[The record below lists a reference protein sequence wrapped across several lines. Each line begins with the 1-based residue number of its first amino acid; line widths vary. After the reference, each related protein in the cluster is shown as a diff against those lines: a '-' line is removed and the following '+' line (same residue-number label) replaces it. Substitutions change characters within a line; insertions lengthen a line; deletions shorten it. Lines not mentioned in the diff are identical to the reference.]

1 MLNGKMYD
9 IHHTNK
15 KMVHLNAG
23 GRLLTVDLCEK
34 IMLKPPDT
42 E

>member
-9 IHHTNK
+9 IHHK
-15 KMVHLNAG
+15 IKMVHLKAG

-34 IMLKPPDT
+34 IMLKPPDRD
-42 E
+42 